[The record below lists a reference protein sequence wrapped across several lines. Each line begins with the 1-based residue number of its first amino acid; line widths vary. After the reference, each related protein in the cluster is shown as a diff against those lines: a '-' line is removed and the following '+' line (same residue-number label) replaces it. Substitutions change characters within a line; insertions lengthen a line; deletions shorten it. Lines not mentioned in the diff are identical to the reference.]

1 MDDPAGPRPNAPH
14 ERAPDPSIQGPL
26 SVAQAAALLD
36 QGADLMDA
44 GEPLAALACYRRVIG
59 NADVAVTAAG
69 LLGSGEALDRLGDEG
84 AAIEAWTAV
93 VKLPR
98 TPATYPAWRNLAAA
112 RVRSDDLRGALAAYR
127 EADKLA
133 PPEDR
138 AEIAS
143 RLGWLSKETG
153 DTRGARRWFARSRGE
168 TGLTSFVTVVIGIT
182 VSVTVAAWVLPIDV
196 LYPLLWLDKTAVAD
210 GEYWRLFTVTLVHG
224 FPIFGFMHLF
234 FNMYALYLAGTV
246 VERLYGPWRFLLLYL
261 LCAAAGS
268 TASFVFGGDAPSVGA
283 SGAVF
288 GMFGVLI
295 AARAAHAPLLD
306 RRSRALMSQLVPIV
320 VINLAFGFFA
330 GFVDNAA
337 HIGGLVAG
345 LWIGWLMIPPQGRT
359 LASRWQRPSDRGV
372 TSGGWAGSTGTSQ
385 DGASVGARAMPWLGV
400 AALVVAIVAGLVV
413 GTEARGGNGPNG
425 ILATDPGQGA
435 GRAAASRA
443 EGSSG

>member
-1 MDDPAGPRPNAPH
+1 MDDPAGPRPSAPP

-44 GEPLAALACYRRVIG
+44 GEPLAALACYRRVVG

-69 LLGSGEALDRLGDEG
+69 LLGSGDALDRLGDEG

-153 DTRGARRWFARSRGE
+153 DARGARRWFARSRGE
-168 TGLTSFVTVVIGIT
+168 SGLASFVTVVIAIT
-182 VSVTVAAWVLPIDV
+182 VSVTAVAWILPYET
-196 LYPLLWLDKTAVAD
+196 LYPVLWLDKAAVAD

-261 LCAAAGS
+261 LCAAGGS

-295 AARAAHAPLLD
+295 AVRAAHAPLLD
-306 RRSRALMSQLVPIV
+306 RRSRALMGQLVPIV
-320 VINLAFGFFA
+320 LINLAFGFFA

-345 LWIGWLMIPPQGRT
+345 LWLGWLMIPPEGRT
-359 LASRWQRPSDRGV
+359 LASRWQRPPDQRATSVGLSGPPGSSRSV
-372 TSGGWAGSTGTSQ
+372 T
-385 DGASVGARAMPWLGV
+385 SVGARALPWFGV
-400 AALVVAIVAGLVV
+400 AALVVAIVAGLIV
-413 GTEARGGNGPNG
+413 GTEARGGTGPDG
-425 ILATDPGQGA
+425 ILAIGSGEGLDVPA
-435 GRAAASRA
+435 GDQAG
-443 EGSSG
+443 GSSA